1 MKLKAPNAF
10 VLIVSI
16 MVAMA
21 GLTWL
26 VPGGEYARV
35 EKEIEGLGTRM
46 VVVPEQFEL
55 RESEPQGLFALLQ
68 SPIKG
73 AEKAVEPLSFILL
86 IGGAFGVLQATGA
99 LMAGLKWLTLR
110 VRGTGRFVVLPVLMF
125 AFSLGGVLFGMAEE
139 TIVFVLLTVPLA
151 VSLGFDTLTG
161 VAIPFVG
168 SQAGFAT
175 AFVNPFSFGIAKSI
189 AEQPLGVGQ
198 GYRVVCWLI
207 VTGLCVAFVTWH
219 AWRVAKDPARSLT
232 PELDA
237 KWRDKIA
244 AEDRED
250 RAVQAARAAQAVRAE
265 GTGGAAGAEGGAS
278 QAVIT
283 GPQVFTLVVFA
294 LSMLVL
300 GYGSIWLGWYVIEIS
315 AVFLGMAVVCGL
327 AGRLSPGRMADSF
340 MDGARELCSTAVL
353 VAFSRAILVLAEDA
367 HVVDTILHTLSGWMD
382 GRGAGF
388 GIQSMYVVQSTLN
401 FLIPSGSGQAAL
413 TMPIMTPLADLL
425 QIHRENAVL
434 AFQFGDGFT
443 NMIIP
448 TNPVCIGVIGA
459 AGLGYGTWFR
469 WMLKWQLMLFFTG
482 ALLLAASPFA

>member
-1 MKLKAPNAF
+1 MRGMKLKAPNAF
-10 VLIVSI
+10 VLIFGI
-16 MVAMA
+16 MIGMA
-21 GLTWL
+21 CLSWV

-46 VVVPEQFEL
+46 VVAPEQFENV
-55 RESEPQGLFALLQ
+55 EAVGQGVFKLIQ

-73 AEKAVEPLSFILL
+73 AEHAAETLAFILL

-110 VRGTGRFVVLPVLMF
+110 ARGSGRFLMIPILMM
-125 AFSLGGVLFGMAEE
+125 AFSTGGVLFGMAEE
-139 TIVFVLLTVPLA
+139 TLVFVLLTVPLA
-151 VSLGFDTLTG
+151 VSLGFDTITG

-189 AEQPLGVGQ
+189 AEQPSGVGQ
-198 GYRVVCWLI
+198 GYRIACWLI
-207 VTGLCVAFVTWH
+207 VTGICIAFVTWH
-219 AWRVAKDPARSLT
+219 AWRVSKEPSRSLT
-232 PELDA
+232 PELDES
-237 KWRDKIA
+237 WRKK
-244 AEDRED
+244 
-250 RAVQAARAAQAVRAE
+250 VAQDDDE
-265 GTGGAAGAEGGAS
+265 G
-278 QAVIT
+278 AVIT
-283 GPQVFTLVVFA
+283 GPQVFTLAVFA
-294 LSMLVL
+294 ACMAWLA
-300 GYGSIWLGWYVIEIS
+300 YGSVALGWYVTEIS
-315 AVFLGMAVVCGL
+315 GVFIGMAIVCGI
-327 AGRLSPGRMADSF
+327 AGRLSPGRMADAF
-340 MDGARELCSTAVL
+340 MQGARDLCATAVL

-367 HVVDTILHTLSGWMD
+367 HIIDTILHSVASAMEGQ
-382 GRGAGF
+382 GPAF
-388 GIQSMYVVQSTLN
+388 GVQCMYVVQSTLN

-425 QIHRENAVL
+425 HIHRENAVL

-469 WMLKWQLMLFFTG
+469 WMLKWQVLLFFVGAVLLFLSPFTG
-482 ALLLAASPFA
+482 A